1 MTKKEFLSPR
11 LVGKRFENRALP
23 LEFLKDLA
31 VLEEMI
37 VEVAKAEFFKDNQ
50 DRRRAPRG
58 FTDGIE
64 LRLTAIE
71 TGSTIPVICLFIA
84 QTGLFPPDSVGYFER
99 ARDAVVGAIGAA
111 ESGARITDVLPEA
124 TLGYFDRLGRSLRDG
139 EAIEFTT
146 PTQPAPARLTRESRR
161 RLVLASQVR
170 EVTEEVSVR
179 GSIPEAD
186 QEKLQ
191 FHLQTRDGRRV
202 EAPLPRQHFQVI
214 LEAFA
219 GYTAGTRVLVQGVG
233 RFDRKDRLQ
242 GFDSVE
248 HVSLLDPLDVTSR
261 LDEFRELADGWLEG
275 GGVAPGAEG
284 LSWLASEFEQ
294 RYPDELPLP
303 YLYPTEAG
311 GVQAEWSF
319 GEEEISLEIDLAE
332 RAGEWHALRAGTS
345 EREESPETRRLELD
359 GPDAWNW
366 LTEEI
371 RRRTERIS

>member
-1 MTKKEFLSPR
+1 MTPRKFLLPR
-11 LVGKRFENRALP
+11 LIGKRFEDRALP

-37 VEVAKAEFFKDNQ
+37 VEVAKAEFFKDHKG
-50 DRRRAPRG
+50 RRRSPRG
-58 FTDGIE
+58 FTEGIE

-71 TGSTIPVICLFIA
+71 TGSTIPVICLFAA
-84 QTGLFPPDSVGYFER
+84 QTGLFPPDSVRYFER
-99 ARDAVVGAIGAA
+99 ARDAVVEAIGAA
-111 ESGARITDVLPEA
+111 ESGGRITDALPEP

-146 PTQPAPARLTRESRR
+146 PTRPMPARLTRESRR

-170 EVTEEVSVR
+170 EVTEEVSLR

-186 QEKLQ
+186 QDKLQ

-202 EAPLPRQHFQVI
+202 EAPIPRQHFQII

-233 RFDRKDRLQ
+233 RYDRKERLQ

-248 HVSLLDPLDVTSR
+248 HVSLLDPLDVASR
-261 LDEFRELADGWLEG
+261 LDEFRDLGDGWLEG
-275 GGVAPGAEG
+275 RGVAPSGEG
-284 LSWLASEFEQ
+284 LSWLAGAFEQ
-294 RYPDELPLP
+294 RYPDELQFP

-311 GVQAEWSF
+311 GVQAEWSL
-319 GEEEISLEIDLAE
+319 GEDEISLEIDLAE
-332 RAGEWHALRAGTS
+332 HTGEWHALHVGTS
-345 EREESPETRRLELD
+345 ESCQDPETRRLQLD
-359 GPDAWNW
+359 DPGVWDW
-366 LTEEI
+366 LIGEI
-371 RRRTERIS
+371 RRRAETPA